1 VKSSTPADDAEL
13 VRRAQAGD
21 RAAFGDIVLK
31 RHIIQALLEEAG
43 DGITLAV
50 DSALAG
56 TADTD
61 RIVADRPD
69 TGRFTF
75 EAVQLQAIGETVAPA
90 EGHGVWIGLMHL
102 GRDGAG
108 WLAEAIREARA
119 DGSLR
124 TAPLRDLIARVVA
137 AGHSV
142 RVVYGRGGW
151 VNVNDVAGLVDASG
165 L

>member
-1 VKSSTPADDAEL
+1 MIALVPASS
-13 VRRAQAGD
+13 VRPS
-21 RAAFGDIVLK
+21 
-31 RHIIQALLEEAG
+31 G

-61 RIVADRPD
+61 RIIADRPD

-108 WLAEAIREARA
+108 WLVEAIREARA

-124 TAPLRDLIARVVA
+124 TARLRDLLARVVA

>member
-1 VKSSTPADDAEL
+1 
-13 VRRAQAGD
+13 
-21 RAAFGDIVLK
+21 VLK
-31 RHIIQALLEEAG
+31 RHLIQALLEEAA

-56 TADTD
+56 STDTD
-61 RIVADRPD
+61 RILADRAD
-69 TGRFTF
+69 TGRFSF
-75 EAVQLQAIGETVAPA
+75 DEVRLRAIGSAVVPA
-90 EGHGVWIGLMHL
+90 ESHGVWIGLMHL
-102 GRDGAG
+102 GREGAG
-108 WLAEAIREARA
+108 WLRQAIEDARA

-124 TAPLRDLIARVVA
+124 AAAIRDLLLRVLT